1 MTAAQNASA
10 EKVTGT
16 EILIAD
22 PLETA
27 RTFEPIIFT
36 LPVGCDAPLLWAELE
51 GIAEPVVCQRLAA
64 QLNAGGSFIC
74 RHNQLCGHNPTDD
87 HRHL

>member
-36 LPVGCDAPLLWAELE
+36 LPVGCDAPLLWAELKE
-51 GIAEPVVCQRLAA
+51 SRNRWSANVSLPGRRRRQLHMSPQSALWA
-64 QLNAGGSFIC
+64 Q
-74 RHNQLCGHNPTDD
+74 PD
-87 HRHL
+87 